1 MKLRL
6 LRLKLNVRLILGK
19 SFNLQKVGEN
29 SSREFLGLSPKVLQW
44 NGSKSQL
51 QKVS

>member
-1 MKLRL
+1 MIKL
-6 LRLKLNVRLILGK
+6 KVRLIWGE

-29 SSREFLGLSPKVLQW
+29 SSREFLGLSPKVWQW
-44 NGSKSQL
+44 NGSKSQY